1 MSSLSQPKYKQE
13 HDSSTQNAISNLI
26 DIINDNNLSVFYDNS
41 ESNFKRNIDQL
52 NLKFYLETEKILS
65 PSNKCDK
72 GENQNRLFLILF
84 KQINLYIKEI
94 ERLNTVI
101 IKMNDDPQCIK
112 KKMELI
118 SKQKDTF
125 ETKELLIQ
133 TLKNSI
139 SSLEKRLGQV
149 MISENAF
156 RTENEQ
162 LKKELQ
168 YYKDK
173 ENNTSVFFS
182 NSNAN
187 TTSSFNISS
196 QFIRKNKRTYSD
208 NNQSALMN
216 VTNIKKEKEH
226 RTKGRSP
233 NILNPKLFHN
243 NNSKLK
249 IIKAVKSKMSY
260 SSSKKQNQIDDYT
273 NDDNS
278 PILNSPRINCYNL
291 KQSFSNLNCASNNLC
306 SLSFNKSNHDDSI
319 NELSQIETLLIEIKE
334 HLTKNETKKISID
347 LAENDN
353 INQIEVTPHFSK
365 VNINDYINGACIQ

>member
-13 HDSSTQNAISNLI
+13 HNSSTQNAISNLI

-72 GENQNRLFLILF
+72 GENQNKLFLILF

-139 SSLEKRLGQV
+139 ASLEKRLGQV

-226 RTKGRSP
+226 RAKGRSP

-260 SSSKKQNQIDDYT
+260 SSSKKQSQIDDNT

-278 PILNSPRINCYNL
+278 PILNLNSPRINCYNL
-291 KQSFSNLNCASNNLC
+291 KQSFSNLNFASNKIC
-306 SLSFNKSNHDDSI
+306 SLSFNK
-319 NELSQIETLLIEIKE
+319 
-334 HLTKNETKKISID
+334 
-347 LAENDN
+347 
-353 INQIEVTPHFSK
+353 
-365 VNINDYINGACIQ
+365 